1 MGPIYSTEPVTAKRF
16 LSSWAQRDAAEKW
29 EAGKRFKSLESRPI
43 TAGLARDYPLKKA
56 KATRGSGSR
65 FNLIFLFP
73 EGISIINRKELKAVR
88 VFSIRIS

>member
-43 TAGLARDYPLKKA
+43 TAGLARDYPLKKE
-56 KATRGSGSR
+56 RSPG
-65 FNLIFLFP
+65 
-73 EGISIINRKELKAVR
+73 EGNDNPL
-88 VFSIRIS
+88 